1 MNILAI
7 GAHFDDVE
15 IGCSG
20 TLMKLK
26 DAGHNILLVVVTDSA
41 YKNPKEKVIRDKE
54 TALKEGKKAAELMG
68 VKLLN
73 LNFPTFEV
81 HFDEELT
88 RKLTE
93 IIEDE
98 KVEMIFAPWVHDI
111 HRDHANTGKAA
122 LMAGRHIPK
131 FLFYRA
137 NFYDTYH
144 QFNGRM
150 YFDISEYME
159 RKIEVIRAHKSELE
173 RVRYS
178 WIEFIKNQNRNEGQK
193 IGVKYAEV
201 FEIVRYLL

>member
-26 DAGHNILLVVVTDSA
+26 DEGNNIILVVVTDSA
-41 YKNPKEKVIRDKE
+41 YKNPKEKVIRDRK

-68 VKLLN
+68 LELLN
-73 LNFPTFEV
+73 LNYPTFKAPY
-81 HFDEELT
+81 DEELT
-88 RKLTE
+88 KKLIE

-98 KVEMIFAPWVHDI
+98 KIEMIFAPWVYDI
-111 HRDHANTGKAA
+111 HRDHSNTGKAA

-131 FLFYRA
+131 FFMYRA
-137 NFYDTYH
+137 NFYDTYN
-144 QFNGRM
+144 QFNGRF
-150 YFDISEYME
+150 YSDISGYIE
-159 RKIEVIRAHKSELE
+159 RKIEVIKAHKSELE

-178 WIEFIKNQNRNEGQK
+178 WIEFIKNQNRNDGQK
-193 IGVKYAEV
+193 IGVEYAEV